1 MEPMLL
7 ILARLL
13 TMSAAARAA
22 ASRARHGLPPGTEP
36 EGVDAAEATAGGA
49 APGAAPWFAAEPGG
63 PTLPEVDTA
72 IENAAMA
79 PSCAPQPETHLAMPE
94 VNLGSI
100 TLEGVQ
106 SAGLRLE
113 EPAPSTEA
121 ASARAAGPATAAAA
135 PLKEEIG
142 NLPDSP
148 PRRKSPGKQHGDWR
162 CLYPASG
169 PSGAGPKGR
178 TPDGDTP
185 PKKEERAISWRFPG
199 NSL

>member
-22 ASRARHGLPPGTEP
+22 ASRARHGLPPGSEP
-36 EGVDAAEATAGGA
+36 EGVNAAGATAGGA

-72 IENAAMA
+72 IENAAIA
-79 PSCAPQPETHLAMPE
+79 PSCAPQPEIHLAMPE

-100 TLEGVQ
+100 TLEGVE

-113 EPAPSTEA
+113 EPAPSVEA
-121 ASARAAGPATAAAA
+121 ASARAAGPAPAAGA

-142 NLPDSP
+142 SLPDSSR
-148 PRRKSPGKQHGDWR
+148 RRKSAGKQRGDWR

-169 PSGAGPKGR
+169 QTGPGPQGH

-185 PKKEERAISWRFPG
+185 PKKEKRTISWRFPG